1 MLTAIAYRV
10 SWNEAALAAAVRFAL
25 WSLLL
30 LVVVL
35 SVPLVVAAITPVV
48 VGCCSAVAANAGA
61 WAMVPVVF
69 AGAWAVK
76 P

>member
-10 SWNEAALAAAVRFAL
+10 SWNEADMKATLRFAL

-35 SVPLVVAAITPVV
+35 SVPLVVAAVSPFV

-69 AGAWAVK
+69 AGALAVK

>member
-1 MLTAIAYRV
+1 MITAIMYRV
-10 SWNEAALAAAVRFAL
+10 SWNEAALVAALRFAL

-35 SVPLVVAAITPVV
+35 SVPLLVAAVTPFV